1 MDSTNV
7 VGIRA
12 ANAALFV
19 EGNLDAVSE
28 YFTEDYRTH
37 LTVGEQRGGRK
48 NVRQYVELVRRAFPS
63 LRVEVEVLVESGDRV
78 AWQRTSRG
86 IHEVAFL
93 GFPASGKEIVWRDM
107 IVSRM
112 EGGLIAEEWL
122 VTDLAERLLASRK
135 R

>member
-1 MDSTNV
+1 MDSTYVAN
-7 VGIRA
+7 IRA
-12 ANAALFV
+12 ANTALFV
-19 EGNLDAVSE
+19 EGDLDAASQ

-37 LTVGEQRGGRK
+37 LTEGEQQGGRRG
-48 NVRQYVELVRRAFPS
+48 VRKYVDLVRRAFPS

-78 AWQRTSRG
+78 AWQRISRG
-86 IHEVAFL
+86 IQEGAFV

-107 IVSRM
+107 VVSRV